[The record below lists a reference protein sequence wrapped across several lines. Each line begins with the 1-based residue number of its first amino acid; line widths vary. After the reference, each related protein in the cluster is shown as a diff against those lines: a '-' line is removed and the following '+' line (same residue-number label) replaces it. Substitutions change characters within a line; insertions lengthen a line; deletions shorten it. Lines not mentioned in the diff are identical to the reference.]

1 MSFLVHMHSGLR
13 WIALILLVAAIVNAG
28 LNMKSGNYLKKDKM
42 LNLFAMVTM
51 HVQLLIGG
59 ILYFISG
66 KVTFNEGW
74 MKSPFFRF
82 FGMEH
87 VLGMVIAIVI
97 ITIGRKKAEKAT
109 NVVIKHRTIVVWY
122 LIGLIIVF
130 ASIPWPFRTN
140 LGVTSWF

>member
-1 MSFLVHMHSGLR
+1 MSFLVHTHSGLR

-59 ILYFISG
+59 ILYFMSA

-109 NVVIKHRTIVVWY
+109 DIIKKHKTIVIWY